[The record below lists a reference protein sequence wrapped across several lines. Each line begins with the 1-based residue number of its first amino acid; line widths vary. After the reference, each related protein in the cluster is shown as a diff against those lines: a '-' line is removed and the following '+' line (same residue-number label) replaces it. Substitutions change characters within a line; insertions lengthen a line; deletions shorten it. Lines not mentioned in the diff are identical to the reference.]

1 MARDD
6 DDPLARLAFDLHDGP
21 LQTLATLRREIG
33 VFRGQL
39 AGAVA
44 GLEDGEKLVGRVDD
58 LAAWAAALDV
68 ELRDLVSVARSPELL
83 RGSLVDVLASAVE
96 DARGS
101 CAADLALDPSLT
113 DAPVKD
119 AVRVTLVRIV
129 HAAVSNVAQHSG
141 AARVGVAVNVGPSSL
156 EAEVADAGT
165 GFDVAAAAADAG
177 RLGRLGLAGMRE
189 RARRVGGELQIES
202 RPGAGTRVIVR
213 LPLA

>member
-1 MARDD
+1 MARDE
-6 DDPLARLAFDLHDGP
+6 DDPLARLALDLHDGP
-21 LQTLATLRREIG
+21 LQTLATLRREVG
-33 VFRGQL
+33 VFRAQL

-58 LAAWAAALDV
+58 LDAWVAALDV

-83 RGSLVDVLASAVE
+83 RGSLADVLASAVE

-101 CAADLALDPSLT
+101 CAAELALDPSLAG
-113 DAPVKD
+113 APVKD
-119 AVRVTLVRIV
+119 AVRVALVRIV
-129 HAAVSNVAQHSG
+129 HAAVLNAAQHSG
-141 AARVGVAVNVGPSSL
+141 AGRVGVAVKVGPSSL

-165 GFDVAAAAADAG
+165 GFDVAAAVADAG

-189 RARRVGGELQIES
+189 RARRVGGELRIES
-202 RPGAGTRVIVR
+202 RPGAGTRVLVH